1 MDDIDAINSNL
12 EETSFLM
19 RRSNDSIGS
28 LMKFGKEWK
37 REKLGDVTSIIN
49 HRYDRLYVKIILE
62 KQCKVFSKKL

>member
-37 REKLGDVTSIIN
+37 LGDVTSIIN
-49 HRYDRLYVKIILE
+49 HRYDRPYVKIILE